1 MRIKWSELAL
11 AVGVLAVS
19 AAAQAVPPKVEVAV
33 LPGGGTIVVP
43 TKSVPPSVEMLSNAC
58 AGCHGVKGSSV
69 GPSMPSL
76 AGQSK
81 VFFVDAM
88 KKFKSGERPGTVMSR
103 LAKGYTD
110 EQVMLMADYFAQ
122 QKPQAQ
128 NAAVDPTLVT
138 RGKAVYDAA
147 CKRCHLENGKEFEED
162 TPVVAGQWLKYLQIQ
177 MSEFQSGKRKMS
189 EKKIEKVK
197 ALTNA
202 DWDAVAHFYASQK

>member
-33 LPGGGTIVVP
+33 LPGGTSFEVAVQ
-43 TKSVPPSVEMLSNAC
+43 TVPPTAVMLSNSC
-58 AGCHGVKGSSV
+58 GSCHGTLGSSA
-69 GPSMPSL
+69 GLSMPSL

-81 VFFVDAM
+81 VFFIDAM

-103 LAKGYTD
+103 LAKGYSD
-110 EQVMLMADYFAQ
+110 EQVVLMADYFAL

-128 NAAVDPTLVT
+128 NAAVDPALVAK
-138 RGKAVYDAA
+138 GKAVYDAA

-162 TPVVAGQWLKYLQIQ
+162 TPVVAGQWLNYLKIQ
-177 MSEFQSGKRKMS
+177 MGEFQSGKRKMS
-189 EKKIEKVK
+189 EKKVEKVK
-197 ALTNA
+197 SLTGA
-202 DWDAVAHFYASQK
+202 DWEAVAHFYASQK

>member
-1 MRIKWSELAL
+1 MKIKWSELAL
-11 AVGVLAVS
+11 AVGVMAVS
-19 AAAQAVPPKVEVAV
+19 VTVYAVPPKIEVVV
-33 LPGGGTIVVP
+33 LPGGTTIVVP
-43 TKSVPPSVEMLSNAC
+43 PKSVPPSVEMLSNAC
-58 AGCHGVKGSSV
+58 GGCHGAKGASV

-81 VFFVDAM
+81 VFFIDAM

-103 LAKGYTD
+103 LAKGYSD
-110 EQVMLMADYFAQ
+110 EQVVLMADYFAQ

-128 NAAVDPTLVT
+128 NTLVEPELVAK
-138 RGKAVYDAA
+138 GKAVYDSA

-177 MSEFQSGKRKMS
+177 MNEFQSGKRKMS

-197 ALTNA
+197 ALTSA